1 MLTNWLDLFAV
12 KTKAPQR
19 DAGLQL
25 MADSLV
31 DDLGLFDDD
40 VFTGNVAVEAARAG
54 LHLGD
59 GVDHVRA
66 GHDLA
71 EDGVAPALRRGGGV
85 VEEVV
90 VHHVDEELRRGGVR
104 IHRAGHGDRVAV
116 VLKTVG
122 GLVLDRRVRFLLVH
136 AREETAALDH
146 EARDDAVEDLAVVKA
161 FSDIGFEVG
170 GRERGA
176 FMVEL
181 DVDDAHVGGE
191 ANHLFLQKPARG
203 RRKRMADG
211 AVKRPRPKRVP
222 HCCTFPTRPKG

>member
-1 MLTNWLDLFAV
+1 M
-12 KTKAPQR
+12 
-19 DAGLQL
+19 
-25 MADSLV
+25 
-31 DDLGLFDDD
+31 
-40 VFTGNVAVEAARAG
+40 EAARAG

-59 GVDHVRA
+59 RVDHVRA

-71 EDGVAPALRRGGGV
+71 EDGVTPALRRGGGV

-116 VLKTVG
+116 VLETVG

-136 AREETAALDH
+136 AREEAAALDH
-146 EARDDAVEDLAVVKA
+146 EARDDAVEDHAVVET
-161 FSDIGFEVG
+161 FLHVGFEVG

-191 ANHLFLQKPARG
+191 ANHVCLQKPIRD
-203 RRKRMADG
+203 RQKRMEDADG
-211 AVKRPRPKRVP
+211 KGPAPVVGSELLHISDSSERLVPQKRYPFVSL
-222 HCCTFPTRPKG
+222 

>member
-1 MLTNWLDLFAV
+1 M
-12 KTKAPQR
+12 
-19 DAGLQL
+19 
-25 MADSLV
+25 
-31 DDLGLFDDD
+31 
-40 VFTGNVAVEAARAG
+40 EAARAG

-59 GVDHVRA
+59 RVDHVRA

-71 EDGVAPALRRGGGV
+71 EDGVTPALRRGGGV

-146 EARDDAVEDLAVVKA
+146 EARDDAVEDGAVIEALARQGDKVADGVRRNL
-161 FSDIGFEVG
+161 GVQL
-170 GRERGA
+170 GA
-176 FMVEL
+176 
-181 DVDDAHVGGE
+181 DDAAVFH
-191 ANHLFLQKPARG
+191 F
-203 RRKRMADG
+203 DG
-211 AVKRPRPKRVP
+211 NDRIAHYLSTP
-222 HCCTFPTRPKG
+222 